1 MAPFAIVAIVAAGLF
16 GTGTVIK
23 DKEPVVGTV
32 MQGAAVGAL
41 AGGALGAAAGTAAG
55 TANVLGTT
63 GAVSTVTS
71 ASLIGGATGSVFGGW
86 FSTNGAGVAAKK

>member
-1 MAPFAIVAIVAAGLF
+1 MAPFAIVAVVAAGLF

-32 MQGAAVGAL
+32 LQG
-41 AGGALGAAAGTAAG
+41 AAGTAAG

-63 GAVSTVTS
+63 GAVSTITS
-71 ASLIGGATGSVFGGW
+71 ASTIGGGLGAIVGGW
-86 FSTNGAGVAAKK
+86 SAPAKK

>member
-1 MAPFAIVAIVAAGLF
+1 MAPFAIVAVVAAGLF

-23 DKEPVVGTV
+23 DKEPVVGQV

-63 GAVSTVTS
+63 GVVSTVTS
-71 ASLIGGATGSVFGGW
+71 ASTIGGGLGAIVGGW
-86 FSTNGAGVAAKK
+86 TAPAKK

>member
-1 MAPFAIVAIVAAGLF
+1 MAPFAIVAVVAAGLF
-16 GTGTVIK
+16 TTGTVIK
-23 DKEPVVGTV
+23 NKEPVVGQV

-55 TANVLGTT
+55 TANVLGTV

-71 ASLIGGATGSVFGGW
+71 ASLIGGGLGATVGGW
-86 FSTNGAGVAAKK
+86 FAPSKK